1 MLALPHLYVA
11 PSSLGGRGVFTS
23 QEIPA
28 DSIIKLAP
36 IILLSSKDR
45 KLLDKTRLHD
55 YYFQWDGDQAA
66 IALGLG
72 SLYNHSEQANA
83 AFEMVYGF
91 EQIRFSALR
100 LIASGEEITTDYR
113 SGDPEMSLWFGDY

>member
-11 PSSLGGRGVFTS
+11 PSTLGGRGVFTS

-28 DSIIKLAP
+28 DSIIELAP
-36 IILLSSKDR
+36 IILLPTKDC
-45 KLLDKTRLHD
+45 KLLDQTRLHD
-55 YYFQWDGDQAA
+55 YYFQWDGDRAA

-72 SLYNHSEQANA
+72 SLYNHSELANA

-100 LIASGEEITTDYR
+100 LISSGEEITTDYR
-113 SGDPEMSLWFGDY
+113 SGAPKMQLWF